1 MSDFPRIN
9 ARRADK
15 IVELIQLVA
24 TSAAS
29 QRATPEEIGQW
40 LAPVIGALHE
50 LGGPT
55 AAPGPGEGDVVS
67 PTPDRPVRAA
77 PAASDPFATARALP
91 TRRQLDLIAVLATEL
106 EYKLWEKETAM

>member
-9 ARRADK
+9 AGRADK

-24 TSAAS
+24 KSAAS
-29 QRATPEEIGQW
+29 QKATPGEIRAW
-40 LAPVIGALHE
+40 LAPVTGALHE

-55 AAPGPGEGDVVS
+55 AAPGPGEGEVVS
-67 PTPDRPVRAA
+67 PTPDRPPEPA
-77 PAASDPFATARALP
+77 PAVCDPFAAARALP

-106 EYKLWEKETAM
+106 EYKLWEQSK